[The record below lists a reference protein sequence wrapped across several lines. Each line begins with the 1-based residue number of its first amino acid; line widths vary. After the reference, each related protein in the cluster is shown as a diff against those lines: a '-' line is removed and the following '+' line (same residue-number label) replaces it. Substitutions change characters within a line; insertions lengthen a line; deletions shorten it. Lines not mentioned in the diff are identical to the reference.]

1 MQLTTER
8 VRLNSREVK
17 RIYFEAFTR
26 RERMPFPLMVA
37 MSWLWNTQF
46 LSFAREGRTQGFVYL
61 ARGMG
66 MVFVMFL
73 AVDGELRGQGCGSAI
88 LAQVR
93 RRNPGRR
100 IVVTI
105 EPCDADA
112 PDLRAAQAAQ
122 GVLSAQRLC
131 ARGPSHSAQRRGA
144 GGARGG
150 RRVQQGAAAAVSR
163 TVQLRHAL
171 AAHLAAGGNGL
182 TKAHFFH
189 SPHCMGRING
199 L

>member
-17 RIYFEAFTR
+17 RIYFEASPR

-105 EPCDADA
+105 EPCDAGA
-112 PDLRAAQAAQ
+112 PDLELRRRRRAFYLRNGFVPAGHRIRLS
-122 GVLSAQRLC
+122 GVEQEALV
-131 ARGPSHSAQRRGA
+131 A
-144 GGARGG
+144 GGAF
-150 RRVQQGAAAAVSR
+150 SR
-163 TVQLRHAL
+163 ARLRLFLAL
-171 AAHLAAGGNGL
+171 YSCGTLW
-182 TKAHFFH
+182 
-189 SPHCMGRING
+189 PRIWRQEETD
-199 L
+199 